1 MIIFLSVVWFTIG
14 AIASFLEYKCC
25 VWRKFTLKDFL
36 FHFIL
41 LPLLGIISV
50 GIVIELRGEEIV
62 LWRYDDEN
70 TL

>member
-1 MIIFLSVVWFTIG
+1 MLTTLLIIWVILGV
-14 AIASFLEYKCC
+14 IASFIEYKCN
-25 VWRKFTLKDFL
+25 VWYKFTLKDFI

-50 GIVIELRGEEIV
+50 GIVVELRGEEIV